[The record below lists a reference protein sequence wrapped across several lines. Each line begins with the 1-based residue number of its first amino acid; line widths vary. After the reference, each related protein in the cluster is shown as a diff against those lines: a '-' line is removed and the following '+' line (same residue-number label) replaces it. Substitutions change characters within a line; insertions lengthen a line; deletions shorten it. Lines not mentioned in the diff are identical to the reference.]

1 MARNHTRAGRPVLG
15 SAGPGAAARFHNLPA
30 AARYRIQ
37 VAEVLSHNRLPEVQ
51 TLEPAMHHRALL
63 RVVDRTPRRP
73 TGFRLPAV
81 QVPTDRQGN
90 RPAGFRRSHF
100 PYQAPTDR
108 PAHLGTAHLGTGH
121 PADRRTDRPA
131 HLADRT
137 GRLSMKRRVYYLDSV
152 PRQAAHRTA
161 AGQGVLLAA
170 LHQAAHLVAVRQ
182 AAVRDRV
189 RPTGMT
195 GLDDSYRDTP

>member
-1 MARNHTRAGRPVLG
+1 MARSHTRAGRPVLG
-15 SAGPGAAARFHNLPA
+15 SAGPGAAAHFHNLPA

-37 VAEVLSHNRLPEVQ
+37 VAEVLSHNRLPEAQ
-51 TLEPAMHHRALL
+51 TLEPAMHHRALH
-63 RVVDRTPRRP
+63 RVADRIPRRP
-73 TGFRLPAV
+73 TGFRS
-81 QVPTDRQGN
+81 
-90 RPAGFRRSHF
+90 SHF
-100 PYQAPTDR
+100 PDQVPADQVPADQV
-108 PAHLGTAHLGTGH
+108 PAAHLGSGH
-121 PADRRTDRPA
+121 PADRRTDRLA
-131 HLADRT
+131 HPADRT

-170 LHQAAHLVAVRQ
+170 LHQVAHLVAVRQ